1 MPRVRA
7 LLAGV
12 SAVGT
17 LAVSASPATAAPPEP
32 EGHPGCNGL
41 YAAALNQFFGPIAS
55 PSGNPNA
62 AIGPGPFLSE
72 GGAGEDIREDR
83 AEACG

>member
-1 MPRVRA
+1 MSRVRV

-12 SAVGT
+12 STVGV
-17 LAVSASPATAAPPEP
+17 LAVSASPAMAAPPEA

-41 YAAALNQFFGPIAS
+41 YAAALNQFFGPPDS

-83 AEACG
+83 AETCG

>member
-1 MPRVRA
+1 VCLVTDLVDLRRRRSD
-7 LLAGV
+7 G
-12 SAVGT
+12 SAD
-17 LAVSASPATAAPPEP
+17 
-32 EGHPGCNGL
+32 HPGCNGL